1 MLEPADVPVAAAVVL
16 LVAPGF
22 PVPGNK
28 LPLLPLVVVGAPVPE
43 AKGLA
48 PEAAGFGKPKR
59 GPGIDR

>member
-1 MLEPADVPVAAAVVL
+1 MLKPADVPVAAAVVL
-16 LVAPGF
+16 LVAPEF

-28 LPLLPLVVVGAPVPE
+28 LPPPPLEVVGAPVLE
-43 AKGLA
+43 AKGVA